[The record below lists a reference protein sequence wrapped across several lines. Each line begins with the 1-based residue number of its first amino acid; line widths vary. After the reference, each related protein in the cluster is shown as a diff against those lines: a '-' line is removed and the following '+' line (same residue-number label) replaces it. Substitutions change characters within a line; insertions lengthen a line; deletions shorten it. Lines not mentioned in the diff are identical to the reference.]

1 MLCAL
6 SLLVNQNALQTSA
19 GTNAPAQVL
28 LFYLAVYLFM
38 NLGAFAVAAVV
49 YRATASDDLHAYRGL
64 ARRNPVL
71 AHSMLA
77 CMISLIGL
85 PPFAGFVAKINL
97 MLVLIDNG
105 GLWWILVAVIAVN
118 SIASA
123 FYYFRVLRA
132 IYLEPPGNLPPFSGN
147 PLGVAVAVVCAITL
161 VLMLLLASPV
171 NSLTGHYAKLQGIHG
186 TAEIRR

>member
-1 MLCAL
+1 
-6 SLLVNQNALQTSA
+6 
-19 GTNAPAQVL
+19 
-28 LFYLAVYLFM
+28 
-38 NLGAFAVAAVV
+38 
-49 YRATASDDLHAYRGL
+49 
-64 ARRNPVL
+64 
-71 AHSMLA
+71 MLA
-77 CMISLIGL
+77 CMVSLIGL

-147 PLGVAVAVVCAITL
+147 PLGVALAVVCAITL

-171 NSLTGHYAKLQGIHG
+171 NSLTRHYARLQGIHG
-186 TAEIRR
+186 PRNTSSSTTPIER